1 MKENVG
7 CWFEIP
13 VENMDR
19 AVKFYEVVFNFKI
32 DVQDFGGELMGWFPF
47 AKEKGAANA
56 GGSLIQ
62 NLKYY
67 KPSTNGTLIYFA
79 SQTDDVNDELSRVE
93 GAGGKLIVEKRLIA
107 PEIGYM
113 GAFIDTEGNRIA
125 VHSKK

>member
-19 AVKFYEVVFNFKI
+19 AVNFYETVFNFKI

-47 AKEKGAANA
+47 AKDKGAANA

-62 NLKYY
+62 NLQYY

-93 GAGGKLIVEKRLIA
+93 DAGGKLIVEKRLIA